1 MPVFAQNSKFQEFCK
16 NHEILY
22 AYSDLSTSAIGSFLG
37 KGDVYIAEYTKI
49 HRQKNIKERLA
60 REGDFS
66 ILVSST
72 NSRDLEIYQKYLEET
87 LLSYS
92 KDTIKSEKDADDLYY
107 VFSNF
112 QGSSSSIER
121 LRSLIKG

>member
-1 MPVFAQNSKFQEFCK
+1 M
-16 NHEILY
+16 
-22 AYSDLSTSAIGSFLG
+22 
-37 KGDVYIAEYTKI
+37 YIAEYTKI

-66 ILVSST
+66 ILVSSAR
-72 NSRDLEIYQKYLEET
+72 SRDLEIYQKYLEET

-92 KDTIKSEKDADDLYY
+92 KDTIKSEKDAGDLYY

-112 QGSSSSIER
+112 QGSPRSIER

>member
-1 MPVFAQNSKFQEFCK
+1 MVAQ
-16 NHEILY
+16 HEILY
-22 AYSDLSTSAIGSFLG
+22 AYSDPATSAIGSFLG
-37 KGDVYIAEYTKI
+37 KGDVYIAAYTKT
-49 HRQKNIKERLA
+49 HLQKNIKERLA

-72 NSRDLEIYQKYLEET
+72 RSRDLEIYQKYLEET

-92 KDTIKSEKDADDLYY
+92 KDTIKSEKDASELYY

-112 QGSSSSIER
+112 QGSPRSIER
-121 LRSLIKG
+121 LRSLINKGDDVFKVG